1 MTSNERDRLDQ
12 VEQLLEDV
20 ALRTADNTRA
30 IADNTNAINSL
41 ISVTGQMQ
49 ENFATFITVVNS
61 MQAEIRGLQT
71 ESIRIQQR
79 IEEHI
84 AQTNR
89 RLERLEGNGE
99 P

>member
-1 MTSNERDRLDQ
+1 MASNGRDRLDQ
-12 VEQLLEDV
+12 IEQLLQDV

-30 IADNTNAINSL
+30 IDNNINAINGL
-41 ISVTGQMQ
+41 INVTGQMQ
-49 ENFATFITVVNS
+49 ENFAAFITVV
-61 MQAEIRGLQT
+61 RGLQT
-71 ESIRIQQR
+71 ESVRIQQR
-79 IEEHI
+79 LEEYV